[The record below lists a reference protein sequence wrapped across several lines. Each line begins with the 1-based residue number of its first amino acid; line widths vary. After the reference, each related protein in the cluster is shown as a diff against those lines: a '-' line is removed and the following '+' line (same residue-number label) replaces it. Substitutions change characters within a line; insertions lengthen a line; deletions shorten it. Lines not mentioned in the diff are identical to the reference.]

1 LNTTEFRN
9 ATNLYIAAMSLLI
22 IALIPFAFSVRSIYL
37 LLWRFKT
44 DQKFFAWK
52 HFMMLI
58 VAGIIL
64 LGVIFVE
71 AMGSLAH
78 YVPSDTEI
86 MIDNFVMWISSVG
99 LILSV
104 IGSFIAIVKG
114 IMQMRRVKAG

>member
-1 LNTTEFRN
+1 
-9 ATNLYIAAMSLLI
+9 MSLLI
-22 IALIPFAFSVRSIYL
+22 IALIPFAFSVRSVYL

-86 MIDNFVMWISSVG
+86 MVDNFVMWISSVG
-99 LILSV
+99 LIISV

-114 IMQMRRVKAG
+114 IMQMRRVKTS